1 MQGQNHI
8 KITNTGYTYLNVFIY
23 SAACVGLVAIIRN
36 KTNIL
41 KDVHKL
47 IYFTQLYII

>member
-1 MQGQNHI
+1 MHGQNHI
-8 KITNTGYTYLNVFIY
+8 KFTKRAITYLNVFIY
-23 SAACVGLVAIIRN
+23 SAACVSLVAIIRN

-41 KDVHKL
+41 EDVHKP